1 MVAKADHKIGEGNQS
16 RKDSLTN
23 SVLTEE
29 KRMFNIGYLAGIII
43 LLVVWLSIY
52 IGALVTGLVLPI
64 REVCMGEPGW
74 TNWISEGPIII
85 GTWLNV
91 CPHLN
96 GVGSLGVK
104 IKLIGLCLFCFIVC
118 KM

>member
-1 MVAKADHKIGEGNQS
+1 MVAKADHNIGEGNQS
-16 RKDSLTN
+16 RRESLTN

-43 LLVVWLSIY
+43 LLVVWLSIFV
-52 IGALVTGLVLPI
+52 GALVTGSVFPI

-96 GVGSLGVK
+96 GVGSWE
-104 IKLIGLCLFCFIVC
+104 
-118 KM
+118 